1 MKTNYMVFALIL
13 WAAALMLSGCFVPYY
28 DDGDGGYRHGRG
40 HDHHDG
46 GDRRDGGYRGDGE
59 RH

>member
-1 MKTNYMVFALIL
+1 MKTKSIISALIL

-28 DDGDGGYRHGRG
+28 DDDGGGYRDGRG
-40 HDHHDG
+40 HH
-46 GDRRDGGYRGDGE
+46 DRRDGGGHRDGGG

>member
-1 MKTNYMVFALIL
+1 MKTKSIISALIL

-28 DDGDGGYRHGRG
+28 DNEGGGYR
-40 HDHHDG
+40 DG
-46 GDRRDGGYRGDGE
+46 GGHRDGGGKRDGGGHRDGGE